1 MKDVIDSSATGVRA
15 KVPVLDRRSHA
26 LKTAAIVPA
35 YNEEENIGAVLSVL
49 SSCQCLDE
57 VIVVSDGSVDNTVQ
71 VAQGYGVRV
80 IELPVNVGK
89 GGAMKAGSLST
100 DADVLLFID
109 ADLIGLTEGHVRDL
123 LRPVLSGEA
132 LMAVGV
138 FEEGRLAT
146 DLAQKMAPFLSG
158 QRAVHRSVME
168 ELPDLEHSR
177 YGVEVVFSRYAEKHH
192 IPVAKV
198 HLRNM
203 AQVMKEEKMG
213 LVKGFAARMRMYW
226 EIIRAIR

>member
-1 MKDVIDSSATGVRA
+1 M
-15 KVPVLDRRSHA
+15 
-26 LKTAAIVPA
+26 KTAAIVPA
-35 YNEEENIGAVLSVL
+35 YNEEANIGEVLATL
-49 SSCQCLDE
+49 STCKCLDE
-57 VIVVSDGSVDNTVQ
+57 VIVVSDGSVDSTAE
-71 VAQGYGVRV
+71 VARTFSGVRV

-89 GGAMKAGSLST
+89 GGALKAGSIST

-109 ADLIGLTEGHVRDL
+109 ADLIGLTESHVRDM

-132 LMAVGV
+132 LMSVGV

-146 DLAQKMAPFLSG
+146 DLAQKVAPFLSG
-158 QRAVHRSVME
+158 QRAVHRSVMQD
-168 ELPDLEHSR
+168 LPDLENSR

-198 HLRNM
+198 HLRHM
-203 AQVMKEEKMG
+203 AQVMKEEKLG

-226 EIIRAIR
+226 DILRAIR